1 MESFFVSDEEP
12 IRVFL
17 SYSSKDKEFA
27 GQLKAK
33 LETRGFEAFLAHED
47 IKPTQEWE
55 AEIFKNLKACDAF
68 IPLLSENFAES
79 DWCDQ
84 ETGFAVSDGKLI
96 IPLKIDVDPY
106 GFIGKIQALK
116 LGESIPECCDEIVGI
131 IKNTPLFDRL
141 REVFIDT
148 FVKSKDFDNA
158 NENSDSLESYEPF
171 TADHINRIIRGFLD
185 NYEISHGFRSARVV
199 RRLFKK
205 YEEVIDPDLKTKFNE
220 FER

>member
-1 MESFFVSDEEP
+1 MSDEEP

-27 GQLKAK
+27 GQLKAE

-84 ETGFAVSDGKLI
+84 ETGFAVSDGKLV
-96 IPLKIDVDPY
+96 IPLKIDIDPY

-116 LGESIPECCDEIVGI
+116 VGESIPECCDEIVGI

-141 REVFIDT
+141 REVFIDS

-205 YEEVIDPDLKTKFNE
+205 YEEVIEPDLKTKFNE